1 MSLAGCCVFFILWLI
16 FRKHNEHKQEEALK
30 NKKNIFYMEVVL
42 FFLATFYFSGRII
55 YSALPYNGALSW
67 KIDEWM
73 RKRDVE
79 LQHNNIFKDGA
90 AGILSDLDGAVG
102 LPGELYIAN
111 KCQITFDQDGLIQ
124 TIYTFLYGRDKS
136 GETRTYLV
144 DYDAKKGRN
153 MKVWIDGEANADYDE
168 NMRLA
173 PMLRILERADYEQ
186 KVRTWSKG
194 GDSKVYEILYL
205 GRRSF
210 QTAEGLTYIPGD
222 ADGDGIDRGAHNFE
236 MLRAGGEIVG
246 YEVSLHIP
254 ESEEMIPVRY
264 MMEPEYISQD
274 ELNQAADREHTE
286 EAKDAEGWTVDES
299 DGSMYFFL
307 DDGKGWRLSVAD
319 AAAGSRFYVLE
330 RTEDGGTA
338 WERVNDDPFEGTIGV
353 AEGLVFFDENF
364 GFAGLAGASQS
375 HSQLYVTRDGGK
387 TFEEVQLPMDTV
399 TRLPEHAAEYGLTL
413 EDYDYC
419 CMPKEEDGV
428 LTIEVMSEAGE
439 NEGILFRSQDDGMTW
454 EFLEAL

>member
-1 MSLAGCCVFFILWLI
+1 
-16 FRKHNEHKQEEALK
+16 
-30 NKKNIFYMEVVL
+30 MEVVL

-55 YSALPYNGALSW
+55 YSAFQYNGALSW

-73 RKRDVE
+73 RKRDVG

-124 TIYTFLYGRDKS
+124 TIYTFLYGKDKS
-136 GETRTYLV
+136 GETCTYLV

-254 ESEEMIPVRY
+254 ESEEVIPVRY

-274 ELNQAADREHTE
+274 ELNQAADRERTE

-299 DGSMYFFL
+299 DGSVYFFL
-307 DDGKGWRLSVAD
+307 DDSKGGGCRWLTQRLEVVSMCWKRRKTAVRHGNVSMMIRLRGRLALRKGWCSSMIISDSPGWPGR
-319 AAAGSRFYVLE
+319 
-330 RTEDGGTA
+330 
-338 WERVNDDPFEGTIGV
+338 
-353 AEGLVFFDENF
+353 
-364 GFAGLAGASQS
+364 
-375 HSQLYVTRDGGK
+375 HSLIPSCMSPETVGK
-387 TFEEVQLPMDTV
+387 RSKRYSFLWI
-399 TRLPEHAAEYGLTL
+399 RLPG
-413 EDYDYC
+413 
-419 CMPKEEDGV
+419 
-428 LTIEVMSEAGE
+428 
-439 NEGILFRSQDDGMTW
+439 FRSMRRNMG
-454 EFLEAL
+454 